1 VRFRTLYGGPST
13 NIMTDNL
20 PEPTSK
26 DDFIKAIEDLNPSIM
41 YPELWSDNQ
50 QKILDKQ
57 GKTSLRTK
65 KMLFANIPMVCKGN
79 DCPIK
84 QDCPLFEVN
93 EHPYGK
99 KCPIEFNLIQ
109 DLLVSYMQEL
119 GVDHDNLLELAQ
131 VKQLISQ
138 EIQLLRIGGALAQE
152 GFITENVIG
161 VDDVGNPIVRKELAL
176 PVEYEDK
183 VLKRLKAGRDEL
195 IASRQAKVK
204 AGQVQKDAMLAL
216 AETIHEL
223 EEVDKA
229 RERKRRK
236 KLDIIDVE
244 PYDDEE

>member
-84 QDCPLFEVN
+84 QDCS
-93 EHPYGK
+93 K
-99 KCPIEFNLIQ
+99 
-109 DLLVSYMQEL
+109 
-119 GVDHDNLLELAQ
+119 
-131 VKQLISQ
+131 
-138 EIQLLRIGGALAQE
+138 
-152 GFITENVIG
+152 
-161 VDDVGNPIVRKELAL
+161 
-176 PVEYEDK
+176 
-183 VLKRLKAGRDEL
+183 
-195 IASRQAKVK
+195 
-204 AGQVQKDAMLAL
+204 
-216 AETIHEL
+216 
-223 EEVDKA
+223 
-229 RERKRRK
+229 
-236 KLDIIDVE
+236 
-244 PYDDEE
+244 